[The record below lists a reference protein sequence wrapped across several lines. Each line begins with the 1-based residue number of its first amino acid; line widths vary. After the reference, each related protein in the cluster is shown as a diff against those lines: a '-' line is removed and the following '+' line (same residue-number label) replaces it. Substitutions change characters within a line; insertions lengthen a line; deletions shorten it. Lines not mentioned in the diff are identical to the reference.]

1 MCIIKKELKANMK
14 KLTKRDINRAF
25 TRWWYANEIP
35 NNHDYL
41 LGPSLLFA
49 LIPIIK
55 KLYPN
60 KEDRLEAYQRH
71 LSYFNTQAIWG
82 GATITGIVSNLEE
95 ERSEQSQRELEENE
109 VEISDNFI
117 SMTKTGLMG
126 VLAGVGDTVDSGTVQ
141 YIFITLALPWAFKG
155 YWIGAL
161 FPWIGFVLT
170 TYTYGNFFALLGYLK
185 GRMAAVD
192 LVSGKQSRMLTEILS
207 TLGLICLGYIG
218 ANYSNTILGFDSL
231 GLMWI
236 PIVEGILSLSL
247 ILIVYIYLS
256 KKGLDLFK
264 GMIFITII
272 VCLLLIFGI
281 L

>member
-1 MCIIKKELKANMK
+1 MK
-14 KLTKRDINRAF
+14 KLTKHDITRAF
-25 TRWWYANEIP
+25 NRWWYANEIP

-49 LIPIIK
+49 LIPILK

-60 KEDRLEAYQRH
+60 QEDLKEAYQRH

-82 GATITGIVSNLEE
+82 GATLTGIVSSLEE
-95 ERSEQSQRELEENE
+95 ERCDQFQRELNENE
-109 VEISDNFI
+109 LEVSDSFI

-141 YIFITLALPWAFKG
+141 YIFITLALPWAFNG

-161 FPWIGFVLT
+161 YPWIGFILA
-170 TYTYGNFFALLGYLK
+170 TYSYGNYFALLGYLK
-185 GRMAAVD
+185 GRLAAVD
-192 LVSGKQSRMLTEILS
+192 LVSGKHSRMFTEVLS
-207 TLGLICLGYIG
+207 TLGLILLGYIG
-218 ANYSNTILGFDSL
+218 ANYLQIELRSNLISLNLKYFIEGLLSL
-231 GLMWI
+231 G
-236 PIVEGILSLSL
+236 L
-247 ILIVYIYLS
+247 ILIVHTYLS
-256 KKGLDLFK
+256 KKGLDLLK

-272 VCLLLIFGI
+272 VCALLIFGI